1 MNASDGD
8 PRMTVRVTIAGEDY
22 TIRTEAD
29 EDYTRRCAAL
39 VDQRMKAI
47 AGEGAAGAA
56 QTRAAIMAAL
66 SISDDLFQQKAR
78 TRQRAQE
85 LAKRV
90 EEALQEG
97 GGTEGEGS
105 GVRGDATGADG
116 ATGDMATAPSAAAES
131 NDFAASATAESD
143 FAAGDFVPA
152 DAAESDDFVRPD
164 APPED

>member
-1 MNASDGD
+1 MNASSDGD
-8 PRMTVRVTIAGEDY
+8 PRKTVRVTIAGEDY

-29 EDYTRRCAAL
+29 EDYTLRCAAL

-47 AGEGAAGAA
+47 AGEGTAGAA

-66 SISDDLFQQKAR
+66 SISDDLFQQKVR
-78 TRQRAQE
+78 TRERAME

-97 GGTEGEGS
+97 
-105 GVRGDATGADG
+105 
-116 ATGDMATAPSAAAES
+116 
-131 NDFAASATAESD
+131 AASGSRDAGDDMVAVGSDDSASDGSASDGSATSD
-143 FAAGDFVPA
+143 FAAGDFAASDLAPA
-152 DAAESDDFVRPD
+152 D